1 VLTTDW
7 LRLVIIIGGYILLR
21 PILLRIGARLQEKSL
36 EKEDAKP
43 SDDGVK
49 REKEQDD
56 EAKKKLEWGA
66 TARIRQRKVAE
77 GVIQDGE
84 QSDSDELEEL
94 LVK

>member
-1 VLTTDW
+1 MTDW
-7 LRLVIIIGGYILLR
+7 LRLITIVGGYLLLR

-36 EKEDAKP
+36 EKEDARR
-43 SDDGVK
+43 SDEGVE

-77 GVIQDGE
+77 GGMRDGE
-84 QSDSDELEEL
+84 ESDDDELERL
-94 LVK
+94 LED